1 MKYPHKMRL
10 LRLRLYLI
18 PDVYKRT
25 EYLIKKNVF
34 ASVGNNFFF
43 QPRVIPADPK
53 LIKFHDN
60 VVVASNVTFINHDVI
75 NLMLNNI
82 PDIGWFKY
90 QSGCIEVGNNVF
102 IGANTTILPNVKIG
116 DNVIVSAGSVVTKD
130 IPSNSVVG
138 GVPAKKIMS
147 FEEYIEKRRKKEE
160 EIIEYDGTKAKEE
173 EIWKLFESQRKEK
186 I

>member
-1 MKYPHKMRL
+1 MKYYHKMRL
-10 LRLRLYLI
+10 LKLRLYLI

-34 ASVGNNFFF
+34 KSVGKNFFF

-60 VVVASNVTFINHDVI
+60 VTVASNVTFINHDVI

-82 PDIGWFKY
+82 NNEWFKY
-90 QSGCIEVGNNVF
+90 HSGCIEVGNNVF

-116 DNVIVSAGSVVTKD
+116 DNVIISAGSIITKD
-130 IPSNSVVG
+130 VPKNTVVG
-138 GVPAKKIMS
+138 GVPAKVIMP
-147 FEEYIEKRRKKEE
+147 FDEYVEKRRNKDKE
-160 EIIEYDGTKAKEE
+160 IVEYDGTKEKEN
-173 EIWKLFESQRKEK
+173 EIWELFEKNRV
-186 I
+186 